1 MGNGCSSF
9 KINKACLDGDLNIIE
24 EKIILENQNNNINN
38 IVSKN
43 IKISNVSSMKK
54 KMSISSNGIKNKFG
68 QSQKGYEG
76 KYSNTSIMN
85 AIQSQENIKIDNNIS
100 NNAPN
105 SRSNF
110 TNLMQDLDFSFN
122 NNNGIEQNDIFNTN
136 YINIKEQY
144 NNEIINYLNKIRT
157 EPKTIINDIDNL
169 LNKGKKNIDNKLQI
183 ENDETHEIITLEDDG
198 EAFIETQ
205 NFLNNINPI
214 ESKLDL
220 NEDLLIEISESDK
233 NIDPPLYKKI
243 AKILENKKKNIIDD
257 YPNCQFVINFIKDP
271 KIGLLFLLS
280 QEKSSNFRNILFDN
294 KYKHF
299 NITWIKDKK
308 NVFIAF
314 LCFA

>member
-9 KINKACLDGDLNIIE
+9 KINKACLDGDLNIIM
-24 EKIILENQNNNINN
+24 EKDIIECQNNNINN

-43 IKISNVSSMKK
+43 IKSTNISLMQKQ
-54 KMSISSNGIKNKFG
+54 MSISSNGIKNKFG
-68 QSQKGYEG
+68 QIQKGYEG
-76 KYSNTSIMN
+76 KYSNKSIIN
-85 AIQSQENIKIDNNIS
+85 AIQSQENIKIDNNI
-100 NNAPN
+100 APN
-105 SRSNF
+105 SKNNF

-122 NNNGIEQNDIFNTN
+122 NNNGMEQNDIFNIN

-157 EPKTIINDIDNL
+157 EPKNIINDIDNL
-169 LNKGKKNIDNKLQI
+169 LNKSKKNIENKLQI
-183 ENDETHEIITLEDDG
+183 ENDETHEIIILEDGG
-198 EAFIETQ
+198 EAFIETK
-205 NFLNNINPI
+205 NFLNNIIPI

-220 NEDLLIEISESDK
+220 NEDLLIDIPESDK
-233 NIDPPLYKKI
+233 NMDTPLYKKI
-243 AKILENKKKNIIDD
+243 SKILENKKKNIIFD
-257 YPNCQFVINFIKDP
+257 YPNCQFVINFIKDT

-280 QEKSSNFRNILFDN
+280 QEKSSNFRNLLFDD

-308 NVFIAF
+308 NIFIAF